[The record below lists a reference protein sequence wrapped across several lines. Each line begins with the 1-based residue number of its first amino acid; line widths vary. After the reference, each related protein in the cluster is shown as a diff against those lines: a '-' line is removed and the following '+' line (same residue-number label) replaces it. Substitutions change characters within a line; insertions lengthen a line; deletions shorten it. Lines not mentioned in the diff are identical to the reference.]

1 MKRPQLEIRVL
12 VLVFMG
18 IAALFAFTTVLA
30 HWYKQQ
36 QHERA
41 VEAFRRG
48 QEQAQAGKHEQAIE
62 SYQNA
67 LAVSRSSTEYRV
79 ALARSLMQV
88 GRNSEA
94 SQHLQEVLR
103 ADPAGALPNLLLAR
117 IAASEGR
124 VEAAIDYYHR
134 ATFGYWRIDPQ
145 ANRLA
150 ARWELV
156 GLLSATRQT
165 KQVIAELISIA
176 DEAPGNPDVQNRVA
190 GMLIEH
196 GAPDPA
202 VDILRSVVR
211 AQPSNVEAR
220 TMLGRAE
227 VARNNYQSARDS
239 FRRALQYNPE
249 YSPAR
254 KELALVTETLSLDP
268 TLRGLSGAHRLER
281 SRKLASRALS
291 DLEGCSK
298 DRLVPPETADV
309 MSETRLSLERRVT
322 DRARAVEINIA
333 LAEALWAQREDICG
347 QEPADE
353 PVRRVLARLSR

>member
-94 SQHLQEVLR
+94 SLHLQEVLR

-165 KQVIAELISIA
+165 KQVIAELISIS
-176 DEAPGNPDVQNRVA
+176 DEAPANPDVQSRVA
-190 GMLIEH
+190 GMLIER
-196 GAPDPA
+196 GAPDP
-202 VDILRSVVR
+202 DEPPGP
-211 AQPSNVEAR
+211 Q
-220 TMLGRAE
+220 
-227 VARNNYQSARDS
+227 
-239 FRRALQYNPE
+239 RRARLQQTGRHRDVPDQTA
-249 YSPAR
+249 AR
-254 KELALVTETLSLDP
+254 ESAPRCSGPHAWTRT
-268 TLRGLSGAHRLER
+268 RGTG
-281 SRKLASRALS
+281 
-291 DLEGCSK
+291 EGGW
-298 DRLVPPETADV
+298 RPPGV
-309 MSETRLSLERRVT
+309 GW
-322 DRARAVEINIA
+322 IA
-333 LAEALWAQREDICG
+333 
-347 QEPADE
+347 
-353 PVRRVLARLSR
+353 PVRGAYFAS